1 MKNIPSFNEFKKYE
15 DLIEKVDSRLVQE
28 LKSLETA
35 EPYHSVNEGQLMNVV
50 KNSLSKFFLGSMSRV
65 SMIDQ
70 ARKIILDLELDIVE
84 KKDEFE
90 RAIEKL
96 DSQIDSLT
104 KMGDKDKILSVEK
117 ERETKAREIEAY
129 LKAQKLKIKKSKDV
143 ALKLVDGNSRRKEY
157 LDAGYAEDEIAI
169 AELEYKLAQERAE
182 DQSKLAD
189 YKEKVESARKEA
201 EEKARD
207 INNKTEK
214 DNEKKEETKETSQ
227 EDLSV
232 DPEKEKRKIASRK
245 GKDLIQR
252 KNELEK
258 EIADLRSDIER
269 KLNQFESKV
278 ARRSKSVNAKYIE
291 SVKIELLELSSALDA
306 KENLLK
312 LFRGLGKTENEISQV
327 LSKESDFTKIANKIN
342 QGIVDGEDAN
352 SGTKKI
358 ISDLFS
364 GVSSGEDQNISTEK
378 IKNAKFKINR

>member
-15 DLIEKVDSRLVQE
+15 DLIEKVDPRLVQE
-28 LKSLETA
+28 LKSLETV

-143 ALKLVDGNSRRKEY
+143 ALKLVDGNARRKEY
-157 LDAGYAEDEIAI
+157 LDAGYSEDEIAI

-182 DQSKLAD
+182 DQSKLND
-189 YKEKVESARKEA
+189 YKERVESARKEA

-214 DNEKKEETKETSQ
+214 DNEKSEAPQ

-258 EIADLRSDIER
+258 EIADLRSSIER
-269 KLNQFESKV
+269 KLNQIESKLHK
-278 ARRSKSVNAKYIE
+278 SPKSVTGKYIE
-291 SVKIELLELSSALDA
+291 SVKIELLEISSALDS
-306 KENLLK
+306 KENLLR
-312 LFRGLGKTENEISQV
+312 LFRGLGKTETEISKV

-364 GVSSGEDQNISTEK
+364 QVSSGNEQTINPSE
-378 IKNAKFKINR
+378 IKNAKSKLNN

>member
-15 DLIEKVDSRLVQE
+15 DLIEKVDPRLVQE

-143 ALKLVDGNSRRKEY
+143 ALKLVDGNARRKEY
-157 LDAGYAEDEIAI
+157 LDAGYSEDEIAI

-182 DQSKLAD
+182 DQSKLND
-189 YKEKVESARKEA
+189 YKERVESARKEA

-214 DNEKKEETKETSQ
+214 DNEKSEAPQ

-258 EIADLRSDIER
+258 EIADLRSSIER
-269 KLNQFESKV
+269 KLNQLESKLHK
-278 ARRSKSVNAKYIE
+278 SPKSVPGKYIE
-291 SVKIELLELSSALDA
+291 SVKIELLELSSALDS
-306 KENLLK
+306 KENLLR
-312 LFRGLGKTENEISQV
+312 LFRGLGKTETEISKV

-364 GVSSGEDQNISTEK
+364 QVSSGNEQTINPSE
-378 IKNAKFKINR
+378 IKNAKSKLNN

>member
-1 MKNIPSFNEFKKYE
+1 
-15 DLIEKVDSRLVQE
+15 LVQE

>member
-1 MKNIPSFNEFKKYE
+1 
-15 DLIEKVDSRLVQE
+15 
-28 LKSLETA
+28 
-35 EPYHSVNEGQLMNVV
+35 MNVV

-65 SMIDQ
+65 GMIDQ

-90 RAIEKL
+90 RSIEKL

-157 LDAGYAEDEIAI
+157 LDAGYSEDEIAI

-182 DQSKLAD
+182 DQSKLND
-189 YKEKVESARKEA
+189 YKEKVDAARKEA

-214 DNEKKEETKETSQ
+214 DNEKNEAPQ

-258 EIADLRSDIER
+258 EIADLRSSIER
-269 KLNQFESKV
+269 KLNQLESKI
-278 ARRSKSVNAKYIE
+278 RRNPKSLTGKYME
-291 SVKIELLELSSALDA
+291 SVKIELLEISSALDS
-306 KENLLK
+306 KENLLR
-312 LFRGLGKTENEISQV
+312 LFRGLGKTETEISQV

-364 GVSSGEDQNISTEK
+364 QVSSGNEQTINPSE
-378 IKNAKFKINR
+378 IKNAKSKLNN